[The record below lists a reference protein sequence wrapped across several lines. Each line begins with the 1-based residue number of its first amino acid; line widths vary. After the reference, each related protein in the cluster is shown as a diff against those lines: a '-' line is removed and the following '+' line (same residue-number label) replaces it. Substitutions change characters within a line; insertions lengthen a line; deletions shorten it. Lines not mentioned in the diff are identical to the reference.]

1 MNIRAL
7 RNNLRK
13 QGINPPVFYNLVL
26 LPDGTQLYTDC
37 KEVINYSRLFY
48 VIDEIVHESKLDIDV
63 KFFENNI
70 RKVCT

>member
-1 MNIRAL
+1 
-7 RNNLRK
+7 
-13 QGINPPVFYNLVL
+13 LVL

-70 RKVCT
+70 RKVCK